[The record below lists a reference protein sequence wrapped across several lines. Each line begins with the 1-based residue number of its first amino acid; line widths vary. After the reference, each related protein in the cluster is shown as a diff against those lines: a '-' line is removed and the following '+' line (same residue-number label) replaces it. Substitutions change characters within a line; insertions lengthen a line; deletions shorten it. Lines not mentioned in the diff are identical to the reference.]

1 MTIDTDVTKAIVTV
15 ISGRGFVVEAGH
27 ERLVIT
33 AAHCLPHLPPC
44 HGAANL
50 DERTYD
56 NLLGPFG
63 DLKPKV
69 SAECRFADPVAD
81 IAVLGS
87 PDGQELGNEA
97 EAYEALTEEAAPLQ
111 IGEAAD
117 QADAWLV
124 QLDGRVTSCRVSH
137 CGGPLW
143 IEDAK
148 DGIHGGMSGS
158 PILTDDAV
166 AIGVVCLSWAA
177 HSGGPNPR
185 LTHHLP
191 GWLLQALLSLGS
203 RSPRKRKVSRV
214 SKP

>member
-1 MTIDTDVTKAIVTV
+1 MTIDESVTKAIVTV
-15 ISGRGFVVEAGH
+15 GGGRGFVVEAGH

-50 DERTYD
+50 DETTYD

-63 DLKPKV
+63 DHEPKV

-81 IAVLGS
+81 ISVLGS
-87 PDGQELGNEA
+87 PDGQALWDEA
-97 EAYEALTEEAAPLQ
+97 EAYEALTEGAAPLQ

-117 QADAWLV
+117 ETDAWLV
-124 QLDGRVTSCRVSH
+124 QLDGRVTSCKVSH
-137 CGGPLW
+137 YGGPLW
-143 IEDAK
+143 IKDATE
-148 DGIHGGMSGS
+148 GIHEGMSGS

-166 AIGVVCLSWAA
+166 AIGIVCLSSGA

-191 GWLLQALLSLGS
+191 GWLLRALPRLGS
-203 RSPRKRKVSRV
+203 RSSRKRRTDRLW
-214 SKP
+214 